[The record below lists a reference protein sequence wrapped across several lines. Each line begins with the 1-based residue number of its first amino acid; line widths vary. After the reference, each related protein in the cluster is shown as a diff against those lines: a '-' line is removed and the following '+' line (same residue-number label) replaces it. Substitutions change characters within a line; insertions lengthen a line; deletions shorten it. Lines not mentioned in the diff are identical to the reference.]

1 MEDLIFFIKNIF
13 NPYRFEFS
21 LAFANSFYPEFSKK
35 ELDSIMYAKTESA
48 SNIFN
53 KEENNQLID
62 SNTQKKYSI
71 MDRIRG
77 IFSGRKG
84 LPDPNQEYTMDDW
97 INAQKNPV
105 SRFFNNIARS
115 TASMVKKVLSKS
127 EQTKNENINIPST
140 PSQNFEMAENAFN
153 SSDRNIIVPVSKK
166 IDNVEKSQNTGI
178 AVETINFNSE
188 ELEEAKAE
196 LASEKNLE
204 NSTSTKKTP
213 LVSDINFDS
222 KGLEEAKSSIPK
234 ENNNK
239 TISETPSKSSN
250 EEIEI

>member
-1 MEDLIFFIKNIF
+1 
-13 NPYRFEFS
+13 
-21 LAFANSFYPEFSKK
+21 
-35 ELDSIMYAKTESA
+35 
-48 SNIFN
+48 
-53 KEENNQLID
+53 
-62 SNTQKKYSI
+62 

-127 EQTKNENINIPST
+127 EQSKNENINIPST

-204 NSTSTKKTP
+204 SSTSTKKTP

-234 ENNNK
+234 GNNNK